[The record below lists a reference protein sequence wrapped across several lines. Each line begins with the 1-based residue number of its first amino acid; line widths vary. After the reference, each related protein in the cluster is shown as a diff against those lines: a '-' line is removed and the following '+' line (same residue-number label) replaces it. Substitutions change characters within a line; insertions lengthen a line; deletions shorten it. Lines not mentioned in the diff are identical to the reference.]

1 MSASTLSCLGVYP
14 RSNLRRLWCACNR
27 SGASNMPRLLPGE
40 WQSHCSNLILVYT
53 ILAMNLIHNDVSIP
67 SLQRPKSLVQ
77 KPRQNP
83 SRCRVSIS
91 SCPNSRMYFWRSLS
105 TLVPRSVYRCS
116 LTVFR
121 PIRST
126 MMSDYARTTMS
137 DVFDCPLIS
146 LKLNCTNTLL
156 SFWQRLQL
164 RQRIFQYFIYNKY
177 PSTHDNQKN

>member
-40 WQSHCSNLILVYT
+40 WQSHCSYLILVYT

-91 SCPNSRMYFWRSLS
+91 SCPNSRTYFVNRRWFHAPYTVVLSRSLDPYGVRTVCDDFRLRTDHNVRRVRLSAYFTKTQLHQHTPVVS
-105 TLVPRSVYRCS
+105 T
-116 LTVFR
+116 
-121 PIRST
+121 
-126 MMSDYARTTMS
+126 TTP
-137 DVFDCPLIS
+137 VAT
-146 LKLNCTNTLL
+146 TNL
-156 SFWQRLQL
+156 SILY
-164 RQRIFQYFIYNKY
+164 I
-177 PSTHDNQKN
+177 